1 LAGRLISLTSIQ
13 FYRGGFLFECTRPK
27 KRKEVIATG
36 GRYDY
41 LLEHFTPPDVK
52 GLRKR
57 TYGVGMSI
65 DVE

>member
-1 LAGRLISLTSIQ
+1 M
-13 FYRGGFLFECTRPK
+13 
-27 KRKEVIATG
+27 IASG

-41 LLEHFTPPDVK
+41 LLEHFTPPRDK
-52 GLRKR
+52 SLRTK